1 MLGYVNIQGRGKI
14 DDLLYA
20 LAHDLDARGVRVA
33 GAVQRN
39 VPDDADTSCD
49 MDLKILTGQR
59 SVRISQSLG
68 AHASGCRLDPRAL
81 EDAVGEVEAS
91 LNAPTPP
98 DLLIVNKFGRQEAEG
113 RGFRTAIGAAL
124 LRDIP
129 TLIGVR
135 DGYLAELEDWAGDM
149 AQPVAAKDI
158 KDWCAQAVA
167 SARAG

>member
-20 LAHDLDARGVRVA
+20 LAHDLSECGIRVA

-39 VPDDADTSCD
+39 VPDKADISCD
-49 MDLKILTGQR
+49 MDLQILTGQR
-59 SVRISQSLG
+59 TVRISQSLG

-91 LNAPTPP
+91 LNAEQPP

-113 RGFRTAIGAAL
+113 RGFRSAIGAAL
-124 LRDIP
+124 VRDVP

-135 DGYLAELEDWAGDM
+135 DGYLIALKNWAGDI
-149 AQPVAAKDI
+149 AQPVAADQLN
-158 KDWCAQAVA
+158 DWCKQAI
-167 SARAG
+167 GTE

>member
-20 LAHDLDARGVRVA
+20 LAEDLAGRGVRVA

-39 VPDDADTSCD
+39 LPDKADTFCD
-49 MDLKILTGQR
+49 MDLKILTGTR
-59 SVRISQSLG
+59 TIRISQSLG
-68 AHASGCRLDPRAL
+68 THASGCRLDPQAL

-91 LNAPTPP
+91 LNAPKPP

-113 RGFRTAIGAAL
+113 RGFRTAISAAL
-124 LRDIP
+124 VRDIP

-135 DGYLAELEDWAGDM
+135 DCYLADLENWAGDM
-149 AQPVAAKDI
+149 ADSVSADQI
-158 KDWCAQAVA
+158 EDWCK
-167 SARAG
+167 RAIATD

>member
-14 DDLLYA
+14 DDLLCA
-20 LAHDLDARGVRVA
+20 LARELAERGLRVA

-39 VPDDADTSCD
+39 VANTSDTVCD
-49 MDLKILTGQR
+49 MDLHILTGTR
-59 SVRISQSLG
+59 TIRISQSLG

-91 LNAPTPP
+91 LTATQPP

-113 RGFRTAIGAAL
+113 RGFRSAIGAAL
-124 LRDIP
+124 VRDIP

-135 DGYLAELEDWAGDM
+135 DDYLAALQHWAGDM
-149 AQPVAAKDI
+149 AQPVPQDQIA
-158 KDWCAQAVA
+158 DWCR
-167 SARAG
+167 RATQSD